1 MIFSLVFISSLAAFL
16 LTIWY
21 RTEAFKEYLEL
32 FRLTRFFKVK
42 EYIEYKKNIS
52 NIDYTEFL
60 ISKYN
65 NFFTTSKEIQT
76 VINFLK
82 SSSITSCLEIE
93 TYTWEILPEEL
104 KLNLIESIVREYKWI
119 IKQFNE

>member
-65 NFFTTSKEIQT
+65 NFFTRLISCPFCLNFW
-76 VINFLK
+76 INLILC
-82 SSSITSCLEIE
+82 SITNIIYFPI
-93 TYTWEILPEEL
+93 TYILS
-104 KLNLIESIVREYKWI
+104 LIIYFTLYKI
-119 IKQFNE
+119 SV